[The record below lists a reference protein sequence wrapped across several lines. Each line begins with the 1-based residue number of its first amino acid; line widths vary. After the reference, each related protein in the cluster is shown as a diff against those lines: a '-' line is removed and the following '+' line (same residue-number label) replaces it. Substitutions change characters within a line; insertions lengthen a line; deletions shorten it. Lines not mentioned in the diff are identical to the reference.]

1 MTRNERKK
9 IRRLRLALVDAV
21 WRQGHIFLGIPVGQ
35 CPSCERRHRADARY
49 ARHVLRHTPPELL
62 VGFLG
67 PDATAEDR
75 EFLILNLGTP

>member
-1 MTRNERKK
+1 MKRPAKRLKAALVAAHDA
-9 IRRLRLALVDAV
+9 RWVLRLLDYTPEKEARRRRRALDA
-21 WRQGHIFLGIPVGQ
+21 
-35 CPSCERRHRADARY
+35 ARY

-75 EFLILNLGTP
+75 EFVILNLAKS